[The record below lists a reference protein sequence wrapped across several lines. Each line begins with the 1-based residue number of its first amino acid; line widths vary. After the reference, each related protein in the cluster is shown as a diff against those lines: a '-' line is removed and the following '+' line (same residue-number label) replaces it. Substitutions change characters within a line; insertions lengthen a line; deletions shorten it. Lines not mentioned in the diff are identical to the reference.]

1 MQTAA
6 VQTVEI
12 SEAEE
17 VKKIGGAFRTISEVA
32 SELGVQQHVLRFWE
46 TKFSQ
51 IRPMKRGGG
60 RRYYRPEDVVL
71 LKHIHTL
78 LYSEGYTIKGAQ
90 KLLKGQSKGSIASAQ
105 NAADAA
111 EKART
116 TANNS
121 APITAAAS
129 KPVVVATQA
138 APVVAAQAGEAVLP
152 AAMVDMLQGMLSD
165 LKELRAL
172 VNAA

>member
-6 VQTVEI
+6 VQTTPV

-17 VKKIGGAFRTISEVA
+17 LKKIGGAFRTISEVA
-32 SELGVQQHVLRFWE
+32 ADLGVQQHVLRFWE
-46 TKFSQ
+46 TKFNQ

-90 KLLKGQSKGSIASAQ
+90 KLLKGQSKGAIAAAQ
-105 NAADAA
+105 AATEAA
-111 EKART
+111 EKARA
-116 TANNS
+116 TAQNA
-121 APITAAAS
+121 APVTTAAA
-129 KPVVVATQA
+129 KVAE
-138 APVVAAQAGEAVLP
+138 APVAAQKP
-152 AAMVDMLQGMLSD
+152 AADLPPAVVELLQGMLAD
-165 LKELRAL
+165 LKQLRTM
-172 VNAA
+172 VSDAA